1 MSGLN
6 SFCGC
11 GRLVSDASALNTQQ
25 GGARFRMAIDGYRKE
40 ETLFLDCTK
49 FGNVGNVIQYLK
61 KGTPVAVSGSLRPNE
76 YTDRTGQVVRGLQLV
91 VFNLQLVGRRT
102 EDTLAVPSDFQQH
115 GGQTQNGA
123 YPQGYSGEGDPED
136 FTGSSFDDTDIPF

>member
-25 GGARFRMAIDGYRKE
+25 GGARFRMAIDGYRKGD
-40 ETLFLDCTK
+40 TLFLDCTK
-49 FGNVGNVIQYLK
+49 FGNVGNVLQYMK

-76 YTDRTGQVVRGLQLV
+76 YNDRTGQVVRGIQLV
-91 VFNLQLVGRRT
+91 VFNLQLVGRRS
-102 EDTLAVPSDFQQH
+102 EDTLALPSETDD
-115 GGQTQNGA
+115 GRRYAQTGSEER
-123 YPQGYSGEGDPED
+123 GPED